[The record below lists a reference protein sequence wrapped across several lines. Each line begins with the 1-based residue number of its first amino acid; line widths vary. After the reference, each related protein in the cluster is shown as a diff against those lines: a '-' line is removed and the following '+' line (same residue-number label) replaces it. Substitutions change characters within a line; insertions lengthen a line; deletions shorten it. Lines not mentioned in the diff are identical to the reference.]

1 METIS
6 STVAAI
12 ARSNTVIGGSSGI
25 SGVVGWI
32 ITKYGGI
39 PRNIETDIVNIPITY
54 KPTGYFKPHSH

>member
-32 ITKYGGI
+32 IIKYGGI
-39 PRNIETDIVNIPITY
+39 PRILKQI
-54 KPTGYFKPHSH
+54 